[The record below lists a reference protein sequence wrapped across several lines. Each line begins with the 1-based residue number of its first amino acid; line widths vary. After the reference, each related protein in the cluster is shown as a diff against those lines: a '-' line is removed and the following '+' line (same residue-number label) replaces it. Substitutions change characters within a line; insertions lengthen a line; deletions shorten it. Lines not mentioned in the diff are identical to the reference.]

1 MLLVAEAIDL
11 LQLLD
16 HLATVDAALSVRN
29 RLFALLFIEFSQ
41 YLGLVDLSRNE
52 VYHVELAAWASID
65 FGVLNLGPLRTF
77 LLNLGHRLL
86 DLWWWPLLAFRLGII
101 DFWFIFCRVDGEKHI
116 ADIVA
121 AAKLLPDVTI
131 DVLVRILLIL
141 GLNRLWK
148 LFLVAHLV
156 RQLVM
161 IKVLLP
167 EVLLEL
173 LLDAT
178 LLRVHRVRH
187 EASLLRDV
195 LVLT

>member
-77 LLNLGHRLL
+77 LLNLGHFSFFREELL
-86 DLWWWPLLAFRLGII
+86 HSGLYFSLLSSYLFK
-101 DFWFIFCRVDGEKHI
+101 F
-116 ADIVA
+116 
-121 AAKLLPDVTI
+121 LLH
-131 DVLVRILLIL
+131 LLNFL
-141 GLNRLWK
+141 
-148 LFLVAHLV
+148 LFLFYFLS
-156 RQLVM
+156 
-161 IKVLLP
+161 
-167 EVLLEL
+167 EVLLHNLRALHVL
-173 LLDAT
+173 LKAVAHNG
-178 LLRVHRVRH
+178 LLSH
-187 EASLLRDV
+187 A
-195 LVLT
+195 